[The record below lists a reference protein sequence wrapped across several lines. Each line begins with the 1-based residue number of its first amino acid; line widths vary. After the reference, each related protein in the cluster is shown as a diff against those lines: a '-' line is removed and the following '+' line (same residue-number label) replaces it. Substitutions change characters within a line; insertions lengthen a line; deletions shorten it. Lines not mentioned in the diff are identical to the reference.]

1 MIFLSKFYILRVLQ
15 RNLTDQS
22 VYRKNIDAARQK
34 KSPKRYWSI
43 PSGLFTLKNGG
54 ERVGFSQPPVE
65 LKLALQDSLFQEVI
79 L

>member
-1 MIFLSKFYILRVLQ
+1 MPFRFINKMQLSY
-15 RNLTDQS
+15 
-22 VYRKNIDAARQK
+22 ARQSTAGK
-34 KSPKRYWSI
+34 
-43 PSGLFTLKNGG
+43 KNGG